1 MEPQLLFLPCNPYI
15 QPRSRLLWLPGIA
28 LKRPGPL
35 QRQPSF
41 AGRLGASDKKLDILV
56 WFLFEERI
64 PQGARSVPDSTQ
76 LLIRAENT
84 WLTPVWLIA
93 RIEKRLQGPRRI
105 TTENCTAQDG
115 EESHGLPAAGAGE
128 AGRAEGAGSRMLF
141 SDFHIHISL

>member
-1 MEPQLLFLPCNPYI
+1 MVC
-15 QPRSRLLWLPGIA
+15 
-28 LKRPGPL
+28 
-35 QRQPSF
+35 
-41 AGRLGASDKKLDILV
+41 RLGASDKKLDILV

-115 EESHGLPAAGAGE
+115 EGSHGLPAAGAGE
-128 AGRAEGAGSRMLF
+128 AGQLKEQDPGCSSVISTSIFL
-141 SDFHIHISL
+141 SDG